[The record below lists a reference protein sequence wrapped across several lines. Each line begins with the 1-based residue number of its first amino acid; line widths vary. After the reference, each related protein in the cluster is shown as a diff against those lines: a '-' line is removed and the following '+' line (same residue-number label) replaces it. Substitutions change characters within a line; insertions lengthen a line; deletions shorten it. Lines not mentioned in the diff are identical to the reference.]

1 MEVGIQKL
9 SPAQLKKL
17 ESGQPVRAKLGSAMS
32 VHISMADAKKLMA
45 ASKKG
50 SAATIT
56 GAGLVKKSHEFNEAA
71 RPYAVN
77 KTVSPIKQAAT
88 ASAVSGIKKKKGKGM
103 VKKSNEFAEAAR
115 PYTVNKTV
123 SPIKQAATTSAVSR
137 IKKKKGRGTESIP
150 STAPM
155 TSPVETTE
163 PPKVQFGAGMCGCE
177 GSCGCGIVKS
187 SVDRGMKEYKHG
199 KKVGN
204 RAVSGM
210 GQQMNN
216 APGLG
221 WTNKR
226 GQTMAVDAY
235 GNKRRTEPDP
245 DRPGHVRYVQEPMDG
260 GKVNRRKKFDQWF
273 KSIGSKFKTL
283 NHNLQPIKRA
293 ATDRAV
299 DYIKYYNNPQA
310 QAQAAIDLAQEE
322 ARDTRQLMRPGRKG
336 KQSESQAASQLV
348 VLPRVAAPEFADPIA
363 VDVNDDGEPDGFFT
377 PNEMQFFGAGKKRGP
392 SSSPWIA
399 HVKAYAKEH
408 GMKYGDALK
417 AAKATYTRGAGSKA
431 KYGENN
437 KGHKLNR
444 YRENH
449 NWLGQRTKFQ
459 PKDEKVVYR
468 LDSGQKVSREEYYAA
483 EDEKRRQYIQESNQ
497 REREE
502 KQEKKERR
510 QANQAAK
517 AAAAAPVTQ
526 PAAQPAASPVAPS
539 ATPPVVGAGK
549 RGPSSSPWIAHVK
562 AYARQHGMKYGDALK
577 EAKAT
582 YKRGGAL
589 YPAGYTP

>member
-32 VHISMADAKKLMA
+32 VHISMGDAKKLMA
-45 ASKKG
+45 ASKRG
-50 SAATIT
+50 AAATIT

-77 KTVSPIKQAAT
+77 KTVSPIKQAAV
-88 ASAVSGIKKKKGKGM
+88 ASAVTGIKKKKGKGM

-155 TSPVETTE
+155 TSPVETVE
-163 PPKVQFGAGMCGCE
+163 PTKVQFGA
-177 GSCGCGIVKS
+177 GSCGCGIVNS
-187 SVDRGMKEYKHG
+187 SVDRGMKEFKHG

-210 GQQMNN
+210 GQQLNN

-221 WTNKR
+221 YRNRK
-226 GQTMAVDAY
+226 GEYMAVDAY

-245 DRPGHVRYVQEPMDG
+245 DRPGYMRYVQEPMDG

-299 DYIKYYNNPQA
+299 DYIKYYNNPQG
-310 QAQAAIDLAQEE
+310 QAQAAIDMAQEE

-336 KQSESQAASQLV
+336 NQSASQAASQLV
-348 VLPRVAAPEFADPIA
+348 VLPRVAAPQFADPIA

-399 HVKAYAKEH
+399 HVKAYA
-408 GMKYGDALK
+408 
-417 AAKATYTRGAGSKA
+417 
-431 KYGENN
+431 
-437 KGHKLNR
+437 
-444 YRENH
+444 
-449 NWLGQRTKFQ
+449 
-459 PKDEKVVYR
+459 
-468 LDSGQKVSREEYYAA
+468 
-483 EDEKRRQYIQESNQ
+483 
-497 REREE
+497 
-502 KQEKKERR
+502 
-510 QANQAAK
+510 
-517 AAAAAPVTQ
+517 
-526 PAAQPAASPVAPS
+526 
-539 ATPPVVGAGK
+539 
-549 RGPSSSPWIAHVK
+549 
-562 AYARQHGMKYGDALK
+562 RQHGMKYGDALK
-577 EAKAT
+577 EAKAS
-582 YKRGGAL
+582 YKKGGAL

>member
-9 SPAQLKKL
+9 SPAQAKKL
-17 ESGQPVRAKLGSAMS
+17 ESGQPVRAKLGSAMT
-32 VHISMADAKKLMA
+32 VKVSMPDAKKLMA

-88 ASAVSGIKKKKGKGM
+88 ASAVTGIKKKRGKGM

-137 IKKKKGRGTESIP
+137 ISKKKGKGAESIP

-163 PPKVQFGAGMCGCE
+163 PTRVQFGA

-187 SVDRGMKEYKHG
+187 TVDRGMKEYKHG

-204 RAVSGM
+204 RAVSG
-210 GQQMNN
+210 
-216 APGLG
+216 
-221 WTNKR
+221 
-226 GQTMAVDAY
+226 Y
-235 GNKRRTEPDP
+235 G
-245 DRPGHVRYVQEPMDG
+245 MDG

-299 DYIKYYNNPQA
+299 DYITYYNNPQA
-310 QAQAAIDLAQEE
+310 QAQAAIDMAQSE

-336 KQSESQAASQLV
+336 KQMAEQAASQMV
-348 VLPRVAAPEFADPIA
+348 VLPRVAAPELAAQPIA

-399 HVKAYAKEH
+399 HVKAYAKQH

-431 KYGENN
+431 KWGDHN
-437 KGHKLNR
+437 KAHKSFR
-444 YRENH
+444 YDRNH
-449 NWLGQRTKFQ
+449 NDFGQRVKFQ

-468 LDSGQKVSREEYYAA
+468 LDSGKKVSREEYLAA
-483 EDEKRRQYIQESNQ
+483 ENAKRRQYIQESNQ

-502 KQEKKERR
+502 KAATIERR

-517 AAAAAPVTQ
+517 AAAAQPVAA

-549 RGPSSSPWIAHVK
+549 RGQSSSPWIAHVK

-577 EAKAT
+577 AAKAT
-582 YKRGGAL
+582 YKKGGAL
-589 YPAGYTP
+589 YPAGYAP